1 MRTLGVD
8 PGEKRIGLAVS
19 DEEGILARPLRVLER
34 TSWKNDLAELRSIV
48 DELQI
53 ERIVI
58 GHPVNM
64 NGTEG
69 SQARRAERLAER
81 TREQIPVPVVL
92 RDERLSTQTAL
103 DLRKATGKRR
113 GRKRSGID
121 AVAAAVILQSYL
133 DSERA
138 K

>member
-64 NGTEG
+64 NGSEG
-69 SQARRAERLAER
+69 PQARRAERLAER
-81 TREQIPVPVVL
+81 TREQVPVPVVL

-103 DLRKATGKRR
+103 DLRKTTGKRR

>member
-19 DEEGILARPLRVLER
+19 DEKGILARPLRILER
-34 TSWKNDLAELRSIV
+34 RSWEKDVVELRSIV

-58 GHPVNM
+58 GYPVNM
-64 NGTEG
+64 NGSEG
-69 SQARRAERLAER
+69 PQARRAKRLAER
-81 TREQIPVPVVL
+81 VREHIPVPIVL
-92 RDERLSTQTAL
+92 CDERLSTKTAL
-103 DLRKATGKRR
+103 DIRKTTGKRR
-113 GRKRSGID
+113 GRKRDRID

>member
-19 DEEGILARPLRVLER
+19 DEKGILARPLRILER
-34 TSWKNDLAELRSIV
+34 RSWEKDVVELRSIV

-58 GHPVNM
+58 GYPVNM
-64 NGTEG
+64 NGSEG
-69 SQARRAERLAER
+69 PQARRAKRLAER
-81 TREQIPVPVVL
+81 VREQISVPIVL
-92 RDERLSTQTAL
+92 CDERLSTKTAL
-103 DLRKATGKRR
+103 DIRKTTGKRR
-113 GRKRSGID
+113 GRKRDRID

-133 DSERA
+133 DCERA